1 MYCYI
6 QNGQIPVNKKGKE
19 IHIFRG
25 MISSNGLSLVV
36 KLKSQSVQQKSIKYS
51 AKDQV
56 EGNSR
61 EMRIHK

>member
-1 MYCYI
+1 MYT
-6 QNGQIPVNKKGKE
+6 
-19 IHIFRG
+19 HFSG

-36 KLKSQSVQQKSIKYS
+36 KLKNQSVLQKSIKYS